1 MPDQK
6 DQVLEPEHG
15 PKQSQFDDKYD
26 KGWKAVEEMTA
37 AENAAKEKKTA
48 PPVEED
54 DCPECDQAEKDRRK
68 AEKAAKKASGD
79 KKPYKILKVGG
90 KDLPVYSK
98 QELIEKIVEFY
109 GDDDATVDLGQMS
122 ADYTRKTQA
131 LAAERKEAEA
141 AVKSKADGL
150 EAKASEVNKL
160 IDKLEKDGLL
170 SKAETKEERADQIE
184 EVTGGPADKAEI
196 YKEFGID
203 PAYAEVPQKKMVEA
217 IYQMRKSLEKVNAF
231 VDQAT
236 NERIQSAFDKV
247 IAEERKKFPYDD
259 IVNDQ
264 GQDLTDIQFRA
275 VVQGKRQALGLAE
288 GTKPTMEQA
297 IQIVRD
303 SVKEVHL
310 LQKKSKD
317 TAVADF
323 SDGMT
328 EDEFIAKHPDLAAR
342 LKTKFG
348 GAAVVEAEVKK
359 SKVPPSLTSVAKG
372 AETKP
377 VKGQEKR
384 KSFKDYLD
392 AGFNDPETI
401 KAIEGA

>member
-6 DQVLEPEHG
+6 DQVEEPEHG
-15 PKQSQFDDKYD
+15 PKQSKFDALYD
-26 KGWKAVEEMTA
+26 KGFKAVEEMTA

-48 PPVEED
+48 PVEED

-68 AEKAAKKASGD
+68 AEKAAKKAAGD

-98 QELIEKIVEFY
+98 QELVEKIVELY
-109 GDDDATVDLGQMS
+109 GDDDSLVDLGQMS

-141 AVKSKADGL
+141 AVKAKADGL
-150 EAKASEVNKL
+150 ETKASEVNKL
-160 IDKLEKDGLL
+160 IDKLEKGGLL
-170 SKAETKEERADQIE
+170 TKAETKEERADQIE
-184 EVTGGPADKAEI
+184 EVAGGPADKAEI

-217 IYQMRKSLEKVNAF
+217 IYQMRKSLEKVNEF

-236 NERIQSAFDKV
+236 NERIQNAFDKV

-259 IVNDQ
+259 IANDQ
-264 GQDLTDIQFRA
+264 GQNLTDIQFRA
-275 VVQGKRQALGLAE
+275 IVQGKRQALGLAE

-297 IQIVRD
+297 VQIVRD

-328 EDEFIAKHPDLAAR
+328 EDEFVAKHPDLAAR

-384 KSFKDYLD
+384 KSFSDYLD
-392 AGFNDPETI
+392 AGFKDPETI